1 MTRSYIPS
9 QQMTKCT
16 SSSSTTLNMIAI
28 VIYYAQVWI
37 KMVLEWIR
45 FNADVQVSILFRS
58 VITTGAML
66 SLIDPLWEGVNST
79 EELSL
84 S

>member
-1 MTRSYIPS
+1 
-9 QQMTKCT
+9 MTKCT

-37 KMVLEWIR
+37 KMVLEWMR
-45 FNADVQVSILFRS
+45 FRVDAQISILFRS
-58 VITTGAML
+58 PTTPGAML
-66 SLIDPLWEGVNST
+66 PLIDPQWEGVNST

>member
-1 MTRSYIPS
+1 
-9 QQMTKCT
+9 
-16 SSSSTTLNMIAI
+16 MIAI

>member
-1 MTRSYIPS
+1 
-9 QQMTKCT
+9 MTKCT

-37 KMVLEWIR
+37 KMVLEWMR
-45 FNADVQVSILFRS
+45 FRVGVRISILFRS
-58 VITTGAML
+58 LTTPGAML
-66 SLIDPLWEGVNST
+66 SLIDPQWEGVNST

>member
-1 MTRSYIPS
+1 
-9 QQMTKCT
+9 MTKCT

-37 KMVLEWIR
+37 KMVLEWMR
-45 FNADVQVSILFRS
+45 FRVGVRISILFRS
-58 VITTGAML
+58 LTTPGAML
-66 SLIDPLWEGVNST
+66 SLIDLQWEGVNST